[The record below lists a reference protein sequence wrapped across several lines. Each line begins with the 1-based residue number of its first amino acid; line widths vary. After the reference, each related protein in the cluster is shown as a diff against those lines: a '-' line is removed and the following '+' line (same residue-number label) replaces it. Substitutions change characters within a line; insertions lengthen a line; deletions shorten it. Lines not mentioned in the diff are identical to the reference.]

1 MTVTGNAQRRY
12 GTLNIMNGDGMLISL
27 GSDYFVRY
35 FDVSTRTMVKSAGI
49 EQTSYVSY
57 DRIPD
62 ICATLMHLFLFEE
75 SGNVYRQLHS
85 KIETGVIMD
94 HIWTLPYVS
103 SSNFDVGPMSRSMH
117 VGPDNNIYL
126 GSYIRNNLS
135 NEQTNYIYVFNQFGI
150 DIRSFIIKPSDGYLQ
165 YYTSTQSPII
175 CIVGEYIYNI
185 YRPSYSGSDI
195 IYPHKYVY
203 FQKFTLLGELVMS
216 KTYEEFYSISDPIP
230 PRYGLYLIYN
240 KIINCLYECVGGYG
254 YDELAKWSLDGE
266 FMGYYPMNVGELGTH
281 LGGCSDNQNKFIYI
295 YHREPLQYIGEY
307 NGLLNLLNTIPTPER
322 YGTAALTY
330 IQPTFDPNL
339 IDYTTKVCANKSM
352 ELSFTLSVTLL
363 NQLKGRYVQ
372 LSNQNFSY
380 GGKYNARIKSGS
392 ISDNYLEFDN
402 IEFIGIS
409 GDENSDRTCYCPL
422 VETLVGVYSHSSSNM
437 IQKKIDGYIGPPFG
451 TDAYI
456 SANITASITLI
467 EGVTNET
474 PPILTIFIGSR
485 ITVGPGNYRYYPI
498 GQSYIQVGEGG
509 TFQSQFTRIYLTT
522 LISKQPLYLWATMM
536 ETAYGSRYSINIEF
550 SNMQVLDCQGNPY
563 IAENILPFNHYTC
576 DIKFL

>member
-12 GTLNIMNGDGMLISL
+12 GTLIMNGDGMLISL
-27 GSDYFVRY
+27 GIDYTVRY
-35 FDVSTRTMVKSAGI
+35 FDVSTRKMVKSAGI
-49 EQTSYVSY
+49 KQTSYVSPF
-57 DRIPD
+57 RSPD
-62 ICATLMHLFLFEE
+62 ICATLTHLFLFEE

-85 KIETGVIMD
+85 KIGTDDIIMD

-103 SSNFDVGPMSRSMH
+103 SSNIDVGPLSRSMH

-126 GSYIRNNLS
+126 GSYIHNRLS
-135 NEQTNYIYVFNQFGI
+135 NEQTNYIYVFDQFGI
-150 DIRSFIIKPSDGYLQ
+150 NIRSFIIKPSDGYLQ
-165 YYTSTQSPII
+165 YYTSTQFPII

-185 YRPSYSGSDI
+185 YRPSYDGRPG

-216 KTYEEFYSISDPIP
+216 KTYEESGLNP
-230 PRYGLYLIYN
+230 PSHGLYLIYN
-240 KIINCLYECVGGYG
+240 KIINCLYECVSDG
-254 YDELAKWSLDGE
+254 LAKWSLDGE
-266 FMGYYPMNVGELGTH
+266 FMGYYPMNVGEIGMH

-295 YHREPLQYIGEY
+295 YHRAPLPYIGEY
-307 NGLLNLLNTIPTPER
+307 NGLLNLLNTIPTPDR
-322 YGTAALTY
+322 SGILALTY

-339 IDYTTKVCANKSM
+339 IDYTTKVCANKTM

-363 NQLKGRYVQ
+363 NQLIGRYVQ
-372 LSNQNFSY
+372 LSKQNFSHS
-380 GGKYNARIKSGS
+380 GKYNARIKSGS
-392 ISDNYLEFDN
+392 ISNNYLEFDN
-402 IEFIGIS
+402 IEFIGKT
-409 GDENSDRTCYCPL
+409 DDVNSDRTCYCPL
-422 VETLVGVYSHSSSNM
+422 VETLVGVYPHSSSNT
-437 IQKKIDGYIGPPFG
+437 IQKKIDGYIGPPLG

-474 PPILTIFIGSR
+474 PPILTVFIGSI
-485 ITVGPGNYRYYPI
+485 ITVGPDNYRYYPV

-509 TFQSQFTRIYLTT
+509 TFQSQFTRIYPTF
-522 LISKQPLYLWATMM
+522 ISKQPLYLWATMM

-550 SNMQVLDCQGNPY
+550 SNMQVLDCRGNPY